1 MELFK
6 GVNQIKVPLPR
17 ASMENVNV
25 YILEG
30 TNGNLMIDTGWNTPE
45 AFNAL
50 AQEMKNSGFAMKDI
64 TDIVITHVHPDHF
77 GMAGKIA
84 ELTGAKISLSEID
97 NNLLDSRYT
106 HPEKLLE
113 EMSEFLKTNGVPD
126 WELKMLTEA
135 SSNIRGY
142 VAPLAS
148 ANTVKAGDTISM
160 DPFQFQVILTPGHSP
175 GHICLY
181 EPNKK
186 YLFSGDQMLAE
197 VVPNV
202 GYHPQSGENPLGD
215 YVTSLNALAE
225 LEVRFVFPG
234 HGSVFSGLAPKI
246 DDIMRIHRDRMYA
259 IQKVMGVE
267 MKNAYDVAKSMP
279 WDGSSEAMAYDKLE
293 PIDRRLAV
301 LEVLAHLQ
309 YMVAERK
316 GKKMVENGKTVY
328 FSGE

>member
-6 GVNQIKVPLPR
+6 GINQIKIPLPNS
-17 ASMENVNV
+17 SMENVNV
-25 YILEG
+25 YIIEG

-45 AFNAL
+45 AFNTL
-50 AQEMKNSGFAMKDI
+50 AQEMKTSGFAMKDI
-64 TDIVITHVHPDHF
+64 TDIVITHVHPDHC
-77 GMAGKIA
+77 GLAGKIG
-84 ELTGAKISLSEID
+84 ELTGARISLGAID
-97 NNLLDSRYT
+97 KELLESRYV
-106 HPEKLLE
+106 HPGKLIE
-113 EMSEFLKTNGVPD
+113 QMSEFLKVNGVPD
-126 WELKMLTEA
+126 WELKMLSEA

-142 VAPLAS
+142 VAPLNS
-148 ANTVKAGDTISM
+148 ATALNAGDTVSM
-160 DPFQFQVILTPGHSP
+160 DPYQFQVILTPGHSP

-186 YLFSGDQMLAE
+186 YLFSGDQILAE

-202 GYHPQSGENPLGD
+202 SYHPQSGDNPLGD
-215 YVTSLNALAE
+215 YVRSLNALAE

-234 HGSVFSGLAPKI
+234 HGSVFSGLAPKA
-246 DDIMRIHRDRMYA
+246 DDIMRIHRDRMMA

-267 MKNAYDVAKSMP
+267 MKSAYDVAKNIP
-279 WDGSSEAMAYDKLE
+279 WDVNVEPVPYDKLQ

-309 YMVAERK
+309 YMVAEKK
-316 GKKMVENGKTVY
+316 GKRMTDNGKTHY